1 MGLSSMTGFARAEG
15 ERDGVGWVWEAKSV
29 NSRGLDIRCRLP
41 GGMDSLESDLRART
55 QKKFRRGAITL
66 SLTLDRSGSGAQLR
80 LDEEVV
86 AQLADIVAKL
96 RERIDSA
103 PLHLDGL
110 LRVPGVLVTGEA
122 GDSKEEREAL
132 EETILEGL
140 ESTFDGLIAMRES
153 EGERLGALLGEQ
165 LKVLTGLCDV
175 AEKSAASQ
183 PESLLQRLQSRVA
196 ELCDSVPAMD
206 EERLAQE
213 VAFLAAKADVRE
225 ELDRL
230 RGHIEA
236 AEELISLKAGLGQA
250 VGRKLDFLC
259 QEFNREANTIC
270 SKSADMEL
278 TRIGVEIKTVVEQ
291 FREQTQNIE

>member
-1 MGLSSMTGFARAEG
+1 MTGFARAEG
-15 ERDGVGWVWEAKSV
+15 EHDGVGWVWEAKSV

-41 GGMDSLESDLRART
+41 GGMDSLESDLRVRA

-86 AQLADIVAKL
+86 AQLAHIVAKL
-96 RERIDSA
+96 TERINSA
-103 PLHLDGL
+103 PPHLDGL

-122 GDSKEEREAL
+122 EESKEEREAL

-140 ESTFDGLIAMRES
+140 ESAFDGLAAMRES
-153 EGERLGALLGEQ
+153 EGEHLGALLGEQ

-183 PESLLQRLQSRVA
+183 PESLLQRLQSRIA
-196 ELCDSVPAMD
+196 ELRDSVPAVD

-230 RGHIEA
+230 RGHIQA
-236 AEELISLKAGLGQA
+236 AQELISPKAGSKEA